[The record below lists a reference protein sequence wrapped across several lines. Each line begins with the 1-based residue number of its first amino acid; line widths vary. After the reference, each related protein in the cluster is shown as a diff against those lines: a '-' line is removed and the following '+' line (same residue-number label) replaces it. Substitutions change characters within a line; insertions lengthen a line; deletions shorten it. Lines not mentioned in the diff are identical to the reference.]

1 MPGVAKKKG
10 AMKAMKV
17 QRMRPFA
24 TNTEKLV
31 KMHRSFLRMKS
42 RLCVTLCA
50 LYEMFLVTVEQICF
64 FPVFQSPR
72 HSSFLAHWLQH
83 LVSAGLGFGLLVSFL
98 LPFPLPFLP
107 FDSLLFH
114 SLFSSVFPQENHAC
128 HLGFTCAGTA
138 AQVVIA

>member
-50 LYEMFLVTVEQICF
+50 LYEMFLVTVRSFSRPGIRLFWHIGCSTSCLLAL
-64 FPVFQSPR
+64 VLVSLSL
-72 HSSFLAHWLQH
+72 SSFLFPCPFFL
-83 LVSAGLGFGLLVSFL
+83 STPFSSTRCFLLSFL
-98 LPFPLPFLP
+98 RKTMIVILASRVPEQRLRL
-107 FDSLLFH
+107 SLHEL
-114 SLFSSVFPQENHAC
+114 
-128 HLGFTCAGTA
+128 
-138 AQVVIA
+138 